1 MCGLAFRRHQ
11 RQRARGR
18 ARRYLRRLWS
28 SDPQWVTAEAVA
40 RRAVDRVPCS
50 CWMCGNPR
58 RFTGE
63 VTRQELRAAS
73 RSEDAVA
80 QSFA

>member
-1 MCGLAFRRHQ
+1 MRGLAFRRHQ
-11 RQRARGR
+11 QLRARGR
-18 ARRYLRRLWS
+18 ALRYLRWLWAF
-28 SDPQWVTAEAVA
+28 DPRQITVKVIA

-63 VTRQELRAAS
+63 FTRQELRACRA
-73 RSEDAVA
+73 EVG
-80 QSFA
+80 F